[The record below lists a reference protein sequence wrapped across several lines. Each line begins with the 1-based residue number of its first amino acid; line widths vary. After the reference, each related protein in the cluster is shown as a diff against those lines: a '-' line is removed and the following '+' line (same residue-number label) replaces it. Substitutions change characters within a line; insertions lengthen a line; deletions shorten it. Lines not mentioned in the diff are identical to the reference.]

1 MQNSPKKSTLSSAF
15 ASIKALFLRCFRS
28 KEKIRNEK
36 RREETNE
43 EKQARWRARNEDLNK
58 VIKEKNEAYKQR
70 QIEDY
75 KKLQEYQKNRAAQ
88 LQRQGTTS
96 VEIVSLTN
104 IVEVSSTV
112 VDTAIF
118 TNTARSTNRKNS
130 RTSEDVEMK
139 NSTECCDVESEN
151 TQDSPYISDPE
162 DDKPLCTIKESPT
175 KNRDSR
181 IPELNLNSIPK
192 PMSPDNSPKSNRS
205 ISSVKLSG
213 RGVVVGID
221 TWC

>member
-15 ASIKALFLRCFRS
+15 ASIKTLFLRCFRS
-28 KEKIRNEK
+28 KEEIKNEK

-43 EKQARWRARNEDLNK
+43 EKQARRKARNKALNK
-58 VIKEKNEAYKQR
+58 VIKEENEAYKQR

-88 LQRQGTTS
+88 RQRQGTTS
-96 VEIVSLTN
+96 VEIVALTN
-104 IVEVSSTV
+104 VVEVSSTV
-112 VDTAIF
+112 VDKIF
-118 TNTARSTNRKNS
+118 TNTAGSTNRKNS

-151 TQDSPYISDPE
+151 TQDSTYISDPE

-192 PMSPDNSPKSNRS
+192 PMSSDNSPKSNRS

-213 RGVVVGID
+213 RGVVVDID